1 MIQEKIR
8 DEQLGSFSKV
18 YGIKFTQEQE
28 DCLVAM
34 KYMDGISIQ
43 LMNNENTKQISRIL
57 SKEGFCDMSFLPYL
71 DAIIAIDIHGNI
83 ILHDYIV
90 SCI

>member
-1 MIQEKIR
+1 MHEKIR

-28 DCLVAM
+28 DCLVSM
-34 KYMDGISIQ
+34 NYMDGISVQ
-43 LMNNENTKQISRIL
+43 LMNDENTKQISRIL
-57 SKEGFCDMSFLPYL
+57 SKVGFCDMSFLPYL
-71 DAIIAIDIHGNI
+71 DAIIAIDVHGNI

-90 SCI
+90 SYF